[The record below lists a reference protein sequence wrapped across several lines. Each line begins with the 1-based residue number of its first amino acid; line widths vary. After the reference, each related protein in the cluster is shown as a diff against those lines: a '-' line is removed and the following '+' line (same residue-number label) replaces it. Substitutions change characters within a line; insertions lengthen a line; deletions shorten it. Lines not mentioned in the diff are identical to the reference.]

1 MRSGFIFDVIIIIEK
16 YICGVELF
24 SLSKRS
30 LFKLFAEVP
39 CVLTTALHMVHGNCE
54 L

>member
-24 SLSKRS
+24 FLSKRS
-30 LFKLFAEVP
+30 FFKFFVEVF
-39 CVLTTALHMVHGNCE
+39 CVLTIVLYMVYGNCE
-54 L
+54 F